1 MNTVIIYDSQYG
13 NTERIAQSIA
23 DTLREYGQVRAV
35 RVGSLQPTDLQAINL
50 LIVGSPTQGWKAT
63 LATQSFLAHLSHEQL
78 RGVTVAS
85 FDTRFKKPRWLTGS
99 AAAQIAKTFER
110 IGISLIVPPES
121 FFVDGTEGPL
131 LAGEVDRAATWA
143 RALANKTAAAPQL
156 AMP

>member
-1 MNTVIIYDSQYG
+1 MNTVIVYDSQYG

-23 DTLREYGQVRAV
+23 GTLREYGQVQAV
-35 RVGSLQPTDLQAINL
+35 RIGSLQPTDLQAMNL

-63 LATQSFLAHLSHEQL
+63 LPTQSFLNHLSREQL

-99 AAAQIAKTFER
+99 AAAQIAKMFER

-131 LAGEVDRAATWA
+131 LTGEVDRAATWA
-143 RALANKTAAAPQL
+143 RALASKTAAAPQL